1 MISGFQPSP
10 PAVPAIPKYSP
21 LGLVSFALGILSLV
35 LACGFFI
42 LAVGLGL
49 EQRVEPERAISLGG
63 LVLLSATL
71 LVAVVGTGLGL
82 VGLSRPVQR
91 KVFSL
96 LGIIL
101 NGVILS
107 MFCALVVLALWQLR
121 SGGA

>member
-10 PAVPAIPKYSP
+10 PAVPAIPKYSR

-42 LAVGLGL
+42 LAVRLGL
-49 EQRVEPERAISLGG
+49 EQGVEPERAISLGG

-82 VGLSRPVQR
+82 VGFSRPVQR